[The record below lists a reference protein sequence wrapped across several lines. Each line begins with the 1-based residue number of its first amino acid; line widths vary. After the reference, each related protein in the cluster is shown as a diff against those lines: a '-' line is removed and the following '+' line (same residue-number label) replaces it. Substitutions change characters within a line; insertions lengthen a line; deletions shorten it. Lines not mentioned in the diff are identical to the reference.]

1 MARKKKNKKVEKVT
15 DILEERFDR
24 DGEEWVRKIYMNGKK
39 KVKEEI
45 VRE

>member
-1 MARKKKNKKVEKVT
+1 MAKKKEKVEKIT

-24 DGEEWVRKIYMNGKK
+24 DGEEWVKKTYMNGKK
-39 KVKEEI
+39 KIKEET